1 MERKAY
7 HKNVDV
13 YFQDNAWADTK
24 FSCDWA
30 RKTLKGAIPQG
41 EEFVLFC
48 DNLNAQTSDEFKE
61 AVRGINGIVYFG
73 VPGKIE
79 FISEYQLSL
88 VAIRDV
94 L

>member
-1 MERKAY
+1 MLMSTFKIMSGPIQSFHVIGQEKLWKEQFRKG
-7 HKNVDV
+7 KNL
-13 YFQDNAWADTK
+13 
-24 FSCDWA
+24 SC
-30 RKTLKGAIPQG
+30 
-41 EEFVLFC
+41 FC
-48 DNLNAQTSDEFKE
+48 DNLNAQTSDEFKD